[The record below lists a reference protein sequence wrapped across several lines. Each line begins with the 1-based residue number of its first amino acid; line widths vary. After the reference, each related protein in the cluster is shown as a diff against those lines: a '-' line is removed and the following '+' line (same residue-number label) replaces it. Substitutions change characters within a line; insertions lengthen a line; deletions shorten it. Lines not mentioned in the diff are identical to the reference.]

1 MPRCAYTI
9 MLMSRVFRYQDMH
22 VPGCSF
28 ARVFLYHT
36 VHAQGVHCQGV
47 PVPYYSS
54 LRCSCPRC
62 ALPECARRAQTQVL
76 VPIFHLVSVVVFL
89 SLYPLS
95 FVYICVLCT
104 SVQASLA
111 AGGYSARGVLNRL
124 LSR

>member
-1 MPRCAYTI
+1 MYHSA
-9 MLMSRVFRYQDMH
+9 H
-22 VPGCSF
+22 VPGRAC
-28 ARVFLYHT
+28 AKMCVYHNAHVQGVQVPGYACPRVFI
-36 VHAQGVHCQGV
+36 CQGV

-54 LRCSCPRC
+54 LKCSCPRC
-62 ALPECARRAQTQVL
+62 ALPGCARRAQTQVL
-76 VPIFHLVSVVVFL
+76 VPTFRLVSVVVFL

-104 SVQASLA
+104 SVHASLV